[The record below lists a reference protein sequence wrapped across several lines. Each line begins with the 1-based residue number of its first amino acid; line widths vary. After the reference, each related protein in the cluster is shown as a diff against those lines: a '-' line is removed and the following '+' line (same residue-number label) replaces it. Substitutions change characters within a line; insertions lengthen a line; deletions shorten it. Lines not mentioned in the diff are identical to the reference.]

1 MPWTSNILYYFPAMN
16 FMLSLLLALL
26 PAQFI
31 TDLEMPTLDFEAQAF
46 KQAFNEAAGE
56 VRIVSLMSPT

>member
-1 MPWTSNILYYFPAMN
+1 MNLILP
-16 FMLSLLLALL
+16 LLLALL

-31 TDLEMPTLDFEAQAF
+31 TDLKMPPLDFEAKAF
-46 KQAFNEAAGE
+46 QQAFNEAAGE

>member
-1 MPWTSNILYYFPAMN
+1 MN
-16 FMLSLLLALL
+16 FILTILMALL

-31 TDLEMPTLDFEAQAF
+31 TDLNMPALDFEAREF
-46 KQAFNEAAGE
+46 RQAFNEAAGE